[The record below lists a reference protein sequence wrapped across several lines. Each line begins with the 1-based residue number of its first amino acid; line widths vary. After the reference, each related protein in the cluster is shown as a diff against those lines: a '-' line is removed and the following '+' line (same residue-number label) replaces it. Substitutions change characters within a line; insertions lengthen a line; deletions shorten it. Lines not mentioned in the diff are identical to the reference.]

1 MWTVP
6 AQRFQIRVFESNI
19 IKVERSISM
28 LKWDV
33 QFQGIV
39 MVFAVDDQQSFL
51 NIRTWLQNIEDVSS
65 YKDYHILFILSSF
78 GPNRV
83 QFSVYQI
90 HSIYN
95 IETFHI
101 SYCRLYK
108 KLHVIPPPALLNQ
121 HIKSRARFYY

>member
-1 MWTVP
+1 
-6 AQRFQIRVFESNI
+6 
-19 IKVERSISM
+19 M

-90 HSIYN
+90 HI
-95 IETFHI
+95 I
-101 SYCRLYK
+101 LY
-108 KLHVIPPPALLNQ
+108 
-121 HIKSRARFYY
+121 

>member
-65 YKDYHILFILSSF
+65 
-78 GPNRV
+78 
-83 QFSVYQI
+83 
-90 HSIYN
+90 
-95 IETFHI
+95 
-101 SYCRLYK
+101 
-108 KLHVIPPPALLNQ
+108 
-121 HIKSRARFYY
+121 